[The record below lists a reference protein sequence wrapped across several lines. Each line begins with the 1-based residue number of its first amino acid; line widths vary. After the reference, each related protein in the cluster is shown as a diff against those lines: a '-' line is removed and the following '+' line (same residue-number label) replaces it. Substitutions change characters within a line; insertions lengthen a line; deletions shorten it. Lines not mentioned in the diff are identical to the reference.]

1 MTQFAILE
9 ITQFRSR
16 LCANISEIGDRI
28 ETGNVP
34 GARFY
39 IDEHSLLLFIE
50 FWGVLDIAATLG
62 ISVH

>member
-9 ITQFRSR
+9 ITQFRSC

-28 ETGNVP
+28 ETDNVP

-50 FWGVLDIAATLG
+50 FWGV
-62 ISVH
+62 